1 MNLCNPLFYNQIHEI
16 LNRKKQLKEIDQFFV
31 NLPVSHELCSDG
43 EDTNHEEPSFLKKTS
58 LPFPDK
64 ILETD
69 EELYPGVE
77 EMNKMRL
84 KRIAPKAQTS
94 QKKRK

>member
-1 MNLCNPLFYNQIHEI
+1 M
-16 LNRKKQLKEIDQFFV
+16 NRKKQLREIDQFFV

-43 EDTNHEEPSFLKKTS
+43 EDTNHEEPHFLKKSS

-64 ILETD
+64 IVETE
-69 EELYPGVE
+69 EELYPFVE

-84 KRIAPKAQTS
+84 KRIEPKTQTS